1 MSSREETHLVTTV
14 EPPVDTAHLG
24 GESTHV
30 RGGSSSMGVGF
41 LWFWHTPELRR
52 AMGLILVFALS
63 AFLLLPLLTLLLWAF
78 TDEWRYPSILPQT
91 FSLRWW
97 DWVLTNGDVGTAV
110 RNSFITAPIVTLIA
124 AAVCLPG
131 AYAFSRFRFPLR
143 RTLFISLLA
152 ANAFPKI
159 GLYVAIATLF
169 YRLNLMG
176 TYPGVVLVQ
185 LVGTL
190 VAMVWIPA
198 AGFDS
203 VARDLEDA
211 ARDAGAGPLRVF
223 WRITLPLAMP
233 AIVVAAFISFI
244 AAFDEAQGTF
254 IVGSPTITT
263 MPTLMYTLVV
273 NYPEP
278 VGAIFS
284 ILLSAPSVVLLL
296 IARRFLLA
304 GYLAAGFKGR

>member
-1 MSSREETHLVTTV
+1 VSATSLSKSNAA
-14 EPPVDTAHLG
+14 PG
-24 GESTHV
+24 V
-30 RGGSSSMGVGF
+30 R
-41 LWFWHTPELRR
+41 LTWFWDVPEFRKAL
-52 AMGLILVFALS
+52 GLILVFALS
-63 AFLLLPLLTLLLWAF
+63 SFLLLPLLTLLLWAF
-78 TDEWRYPSILPQT
+78 ADVWRYPSIVPQST
-91 FSLRWW
+91 SLRWW
-97 DWVLTNGDVGTAV
+97 EWVFTNGDVGTAV
-110 RNSFITAPIVTLIA
+110 RNSFVTAPVVTLIA
-124 AAVCLPG
+124 AVVCLPA
-131 AYAFSRFRFPLR
+131 AYSFSRFKFPGR
-143 RTLFISLLA
+143 RALFISLLA

-169 YRLNLMG
+169 FRLNLMG
-176 TYPGVVLVQ
+176 TYWGVVLIQ

-203 VARDLEDA
+203 VPRELEDA

-223 WRITLPLAMP
+223 WSITLPLAMP
-233 AIVVAAFISFI
+233 AIVVASFLAFL
-244 AAFDEAQGTF
+244 AAFDESQGTL
-254 IVGSPTITT
+254 IVGSPQIVT

-284 ILLSAPSVVLLL
+284 ILLSAPSVILLL

>member
-1 MSSREETHLVTTV
+1 MSA
-14 EPPVDTAHLG
+14 DA
-24 GESTHV
+24 ESAARRDLIVAPSGV
-30 RGGSSSMGVGF
+30 R
-41 LWFWHTPELRR
+41 LTWFWDIPEFRR
-52 AMGLILVFALS
+52 ALGLILVFGLS
-63 AFLLLPLLTLLLWAF
+63 SFLLLPLITLLLWAF
-78 TDEWRYPSILPQT
+78 ADEWRYPNIIPQSA
-91 FSLRWW
+91 SLKWW
-97 DWVLTNGDVGTAV
+97 DWVLTNGDGCQAG
-110 RNSFITAPIVTLIA
+110 RYSFKTAPVVTLIS
-124 AAVCLPG
+124 AVRCLPA
-131 AYAFSRFRFPLR
+131 AYSFSRFLFAGR
-143 RTLFISLLA
+143 RTLFISLLS

-169 YRLNLMG
+169 FRLNLMG
-176 TYPGVVLVQ
+176 TYWGVVLIQ

-203 VARDLEDA
+203 VARELEDA

-223 WRITLPLAMP
+223 WSITLPLAMT
-233 AIVVAAFISFI
+233 AIVVASFLAFL
-244 AAFDEAQGTF
+244 AAFDEAQGTL
-254 IVGSPTITT
+254 IVGSPQIVT

-284 ILLSAPSVVLLL
+284 ILLSAPSVILLL
-296 IARRFLLA
+296 IARRYLLA

>member
-1 MSSREETHLVTTV
+1 M
-14 EPPVDTAHLG
+14 TAT
-24 GESTHV
+24 ESERL
-30 RGGSSSMGVGF
+30 RGSAWESPQLRMT
-41 LWFWHTPELRR
+41 WFWDVPAFRR
-52 AMGLILVFALS
+52 ALGLILVFALS
-63 AFLLLPLLTLLLWAF
+63 SFLLLPLLTLLLWAF
-78 TDEWRYPSILPQT
+78 ADEWRYPNVIPQSA
-91 FSLRWW
+91 SLRWW

-110 RNSFITAPIVTLIA
+110 RYSFITAPVVTLLA
-124 AAVCLPG
+124 AIICLPA
-131 AYAFSRFRFPLR
+131 AYSFSRFRFPGR

-169 YRLNLMG
+169 FRLNLMG
-176 TYPGVVLVQ
+176 TYWGVILIQ

-190 VAMVWIPA
+190 VVMVWIPA

-203 VARDLEDA
+203 VARELEDA
-211 ARDAGAGPLRVF
+211 ARDVGAGPLRVF
-223 WRITLPLAMP
+223 WSITLPLAMP
-233 AIVVAAFISFI
+233 AIIVASFLTFL
-244 AAFDEAQGTF
+244 AAFDEAQGTL
-254 IVGSPTITT
+254 IVGSPNIVT
-263 MPTLMYTLVV
+263 MPTLMYTLVT

>member
-1 MSSREETHLVTTV
+1 VSTTSLSKD
-14 EPPVDTAHLG
+14 EPAYSIRLT
-24 GESTHV
+24 
-30 RGGSSSMGVGF
+30 
-41 LWFWHTPELRR
+41 WFWDIPEFRKGF
-52 AMGLILVFALS
+52 ALILVFALS
-63 AFLLLPLLTLLLWAF
+63 SFLLLPLLTLLLWAF
-78 TDEWRYPSILPQT
+78 ADEWRYPSIVPQST
-91 FSLRWW
+91 SLRWW
-97 DWVLTNGDVGTAV
+97 EWVFTNGDVGTAV
-110 RNSFITAPIVTLIA
+110 RNSFITAPVVTLIA
-124 AAVCLPG
+124 AIICLPA
-131 AYAFSRFRFPLR
+131 AYSFSRFRFPGR
-143 RTLFISLLA
+143 RALFISLLA

-169 YRLNLMG
+169 FRLNLMG
-176 TYPGVVLVQ
+176 TYWGVVLIQ

-203 VARDLEDA
+203 VPRELEDA

-223 WRITLPLAMP
+223 WSVTLPLAMP
-233 AIVVAAFISFI
+233 AIVVASFLAFL
-244 AAFDEAQGTF
+244 AAFDESQGTL
-254 IVGSPTITT
+254 IVGSPQIVT

-284 ILLSAPSVVLLL
+284 ILLSAPSVILLL
-296 IARRFLLA
+296 VARRYLLA

>member
-1 MSSREETHLVTTV
+1 VGHLALRQARGERVSATQSLPKQ
-14 EPPVDTAHLG
+14 ESALG
-24 GESTHV
+24 LRATW
-30 RGGSSSMGVGF
+30 F
-41 LWFWHTPELRR
+41 LRVPEMRR
-52 AMGLILVFALS
+52 AMGLILVLALS
-63 AFLLLPLLTLLLWAF
+63 TFLLLPLLTLLLWAF
-78 TDEWRYPSILPQT
+78 TDEWRYPSVIPQT

-97 DWVLTNGDVGTAV
+97 DWVLTNGDVGSAV
-110 RNSFITAPIVTLIA
+110 RYSFTTAPVVTFLS
-124 AAVCLPG
+124 AVICLPA

-169 YRLNLMG
+169 FRLNLMG
-176 TYPGVVLVQ
+176 TYWGVVLIQ

-190 VAMVWIPA
+190 VVMVWIPA

-203 VARDLEDA
+203 VSRDLEDA

-223 WRITLPLAMP
+223 WKITLPLAMP
-233 AIVVAAFISFI
+233 AIIVAAFIAFI
-244 AAFDEAQGTF
+244 AAFDEAQGTL
-254 IVGSPTITT
+254 IVGSPTIVT

-273 NYPEP
+273 NYPQP

-284 ILLSAPSVVLLL
+284 ILLSAPSVILLL

>member
-1 MSSREETHLVTTV
+1 M
-14 EPPVDTAHLG
+14 
-24 GESTHV
+24 
-30 RGGSSSMGVGF
+30 
-41 LWFWHTPELRR
+41 LWFWDVPEFRR

-63 AFLLLPLLTLLLWAF
+63 SFLLLPLLTLLLWAF
-78 TDEWRYPSILPQT
+78 ADEWRYPSVVPQS

-97 DWVLTNGDVGTAV
+97 DWVLTNGDVGSAV
-110 RNSFITAPIVTLIA
+110 RYSFITAPVVTLIA
-124 AAVCLPG
+124 AVICLPA
-131 AYAFSRFRFPLR
+131 AYSFSRFRFPGR

-169 YRLNLMG
+169 FRLNLMG
-176 TYPGVVLVQ
+176 TYWGVVLIQ

-203 VARDLEDA
+203 VTRDLEDA

-223 WRITLPLAMP
+223 WSITLPLAMP
-233 AIVVAAFISFI
+233 AIIVAAFIAFI
-244 AAFDEAQGTF
+244 AAFDESQGTL
-254 IVGSPTITT
+254 IVGSPTIVT

-284 ILLSAPSVVLLL
+284 ILLSAPSVILLL

>member
-1 MSSREETHLVTTV
+1 MSSTTSV
-14 EPPVDTAHLG
+14 SQRDVPSGLSLTWWWRV
-24 GESTHV
+24 
-30 RGGSSSMGVGF
+30 
-41 LWFWHTPELRR
+41 PELRK

-63 AFLLLPLLTLLLWAF
+63 SFLLLPLLTLLLWAF

-91 FSLRWW
+91 FSLKWW
-97 DWVLTNGDVGTAV
+97 DWVITNGDIGQAV
-110 RNSFITAPIVTLIA
+110 RYSFITAPVVTLLS
-124 AAVCLPG
+124 AAVCLPA
-131 AYAFSRFRFPLR
+131 AYSFSRFRFPGR
-143 RTLFISLLA
+143 RALFISLLA

-159 GLYVAIATLF
+159 GLYVAMATLF

-176 TYPGVVLVQ
+176 TYWGVVLVQ

-203 VARDLEDA
+203 VARELEDA

-223 WRITLPLAMP
+223 WSITLPLAMP
-233 AIVVAAFISFI
+233 AIIVAAFLAFI
-244 AAFDEAQGTF
+244 AAFDEAQGTL
-254 IVGSPTITT
+254 IVGSPTIVT

-284 ILLSAPSVVLLL
+284 IMLSAPSVVLLL

>member
-1 MSSREETHLVTTV
+1 MISQEVREQ
-14 EPPVDTAHLG
+14 PQ
-24 GESTHV
+24 V
-30 RGGSSSMGVGF
+30 RPSGVGA
-41 LWFWHTPELRR
+41 LWFVHVPELRK

-63 AFLLLPLLTLLLWAF
+63 AFLLLPLLTLLFWAF
-78 TDEWRYPSILPQT
+78 TDEWRYPSILPQS

-97 DWVLTNGDVGTAV
+97 DWVLTNGDVGSAV
-110 RNSFITAPIVTLIA
+110 RYSFITAPVVTLLSA
-124 AAVCLPG
+124 AICLPA

-176 TYPGVVLVQ
+176 TYWGVVLIQ

-190 VAMVWIPA
+190 VIMTWIPA

-223 WRITLPLAMP
+223 WKITLPLAMP
-233 AIVVAAFISFI
+233 AIIVAAFLTFI
-244 AAFDEAQGTF
+244 AAFDEAQGTL
-254 IVGSPTITT
+254 IVGSPTIVT
-263 MPTLMYTLVV
+263 MPTLMYTLVT
-273 NYPEP
+273 NYPQP

-296 IARRFLLA
+296 IARRFLLG

>member
-1 MSSREETHLVTTV
+1 MSARGAN
-14 EPPVDTAHLG
+14 TATAQTPLRI
-24 GESTHV
+24 SL
-30 RGGSSSMGVGF
+30 
-41 LWFWHTPELRR
+41 LWFWNVPEFRR
-52 AMGLILVFALS
+52 ALGLILVFGLS
-63 AFLLLPLLTLLLWAF
+63 CFLLLPLATLLLWAF
-78 TDEWRYPSILPQT
+78 ADEWRYPSLVPQSL
-91 FSLRWW
+91 SLRWW
-97 DWVLTNGDVGTAV
+97 EWVFANGDIGSAV
-110 RNSFITAPIVTLIA
+110 RYSFLTAPMVTLLA
-124 AAVCLPG
+124 AIICLPA
-131 AYAFSRFRFPLR
+131 AYSFSRFRFPGR
-143 RTLFISLLA
+143 RPLFISLLA

-176 TYPGVVLVQ
+176 TYWGVVLIQ

-203 VARDLEDA
+203 VARELEDA

-223 WRITLPLAMP
+223 WSITLPLAMP
-233 AIVVAAFISFI
+233 ALIVAAFLAFL
-244 AAFDEAQGTF
+244 AAFDEAQGTLV
-254 IVGSPTITT
+254 VGSPQIVT
-263 MPTLMYTLVV
+263 MPVLMYTLVV

>member
-1 MSSREETHLVTTV
+1 VTAA
-14 EPPVDTAHLG
+14 DTATRRG
-24 GESTHV
+24 PASVGV
-30 RGGSSSMGVGF
+30 RMT
-41 LWFWHTPELRR
+41 WFWDVPEFRR
-52 AMGLILVFALS
+52 GMGLILVFAVS
-63 AFLLLPLLTLLLWAF
+63 SFLMLPLLTLLLWAF
-78 TDEWRYPSILPQT
+78 ADEWRYPSLVPQSV
-91 FSLRWW
+91 SLRWW
-97 DWVLTNGDVGTAV
+97 DWVLTNGDVGSAV
-110 RNSFITAPIVTLIA
+110 RYSFITAPVVTLIA
-124 AAVCLPG
+124 AVICLPA
-131 AYAFSRFRFPLR
+131 AYSFSRFRFPGR
-143 RTLFISLLA
+143 RALFISLLA

-176 TYPGVVLVQ
+176 TYWGVVLIQ

-203 VARDLEDA
+203 VARELEDA

-223 WRITLPLAMP
+223 WSITLPLAMP
-233 AIVVAAFISFI
+233 AIIVASFLAFLN
-244 AAFDEAQGTF
+244 AFDEAQGTL
-254 IVGSPTITT
+254 IVGSPTIVT
-263 MPTLMYTLVV
+263 MPVLMYTLVV

-284 ILLSAPSVVLLL
+284 ILLSAPSVILLL
-296 IARRFLLA
+296 VARRFLLA